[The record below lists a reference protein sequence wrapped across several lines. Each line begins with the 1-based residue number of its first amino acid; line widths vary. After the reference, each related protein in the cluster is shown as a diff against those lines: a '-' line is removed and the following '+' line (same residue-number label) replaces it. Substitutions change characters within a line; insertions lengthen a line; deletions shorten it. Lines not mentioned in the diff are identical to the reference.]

1 MIFLERGGRGGEDMI
16 DFHCI
21 IYTIV
26 MVCLLSLQGLNTNV
40 NLTPEEYDVEFKA
53 LQYALFSCCF
63 AQVGYY

>member
-1 MIFLERGGRGGEDMI
+1 MIFLEGGGGAGKDMI
-16 DFHCI
+16 DFHYI
-21 IYTIV
+21 IYTIM

-63 AQVGYY
+63 AQVG